1 MTDLYKELQK
11 VIDRKQILRD
21 EKMSKHTSFKIG
33 GPADFFIDIQNVKEL
48 KFVLELANKNNIP
61 LTVIGN
67 GTNLLVSDKGI
78 RGIVIKISIS
88 DFKVVRKKDKAEI
101 TISSGYSVGKL
112 AQLALKEELTGLEF
126 LAGIPGS
133 IGGAIRMNAG
143 AYGSQMQDIVISTR
157 YMERDGKIKKLNL
170 DEHKFSYR
178 NSIFAEMQD
187 VIILETVI
195 EAKYG
200 DAKDIKLKMDEYMKS
215 RIEKQP
221 LDLPNAGSTFKRNGD
236 IITAKLID
244 ECGLKGYRIG
254 DAAVSEKHAGFV
266 VNVGNATAKE
276 VLELTNYIKDTVKK
290 KKNIDIELEIL
301 KIGEM

>member
-11 VIDRKQILRD
+11 GIDRKQILRD

-33 GPADFFIDIQNVKEL
+33 GPADFFIDIQNTKEL

-61 LTVIGN
+61 VTVVGN

-143 AYGSQMQDIVISTR
+143 AYGSQMQDIVVSTR

-200 DAKDIKLKMDEYMKS
+200 NAKDIKIKMDEYMKS

-221 LDLPNAGSTFKRNGD
+221 LDLPNAGSTFKRKGD
-236 IITAKLID
+236 IITAKIID

-276 VLELTNYIKDTVKK
+276 VLELTDYIKDTVKK
-290 KKNIDIELEIL
+290 EKNIDIELEIL

>member
-61 LTVIGN
+61 LTVVGN

-200 DAKDIKLKMDEYMKS
+200 NAKDIKLKMDEYMKS

>member
-61 LTVIGN
+61 LTVVGN

-200 DAKDIKLKMDEYMKS
+200 NAKDIKFKMDEYMKS

>member
-276 VLELTNYIKDTVKK
+276 VLELTNYIKDIVKK